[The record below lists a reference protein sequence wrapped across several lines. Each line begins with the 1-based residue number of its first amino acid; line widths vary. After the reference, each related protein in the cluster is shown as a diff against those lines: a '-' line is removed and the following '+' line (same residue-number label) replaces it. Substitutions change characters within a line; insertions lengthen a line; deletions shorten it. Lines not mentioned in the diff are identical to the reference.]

1 LSKPTDEILGTHY
14 WITNSDKNLE
24 LIRQMCDAETDY
36 MIELDSQILLSTTN
50 HEIVNLTGAK
60 PAGLEEIVI
69 ARMSSSPIFTKQAQ
83 TER

>member
-1 LSKPTDEILGTHY
+1 MSKPTDEILGTHY

-24 LIRQMCDAETDY
+24 LIRQMCHLETDY

-50 HEIVNLTGAK
+50 HELATLAGAK

-69 ARMSSSPIFTKQAQ
+69 ARMSGSPVFPGQARS
-83 TER
+83 EK